1 MSDLVNDA
9 LAVLAELCGEDAP
22 HREGPAAD
30 ALGLL
35 ALVAGQDVEPAEGSD
50 GTDGRWRIARRVA
63 PDRVI
68 STVDPEARHTRKSKS
83 NPKDGFRGHVSAE
96 PETALITDAELTSAA
111 GDAGSDPVVGQ
122 AMIARDR
129 FHRPKAQTEHPDGGG
144 DVAPADEPRADR
156 PGGDEAVLAEPG
168 SGGTA
173 AAAGGDGAEIT
184 TAGTDS
190 AEATAHEQLL
200 R

>member
-9 LAVLAELCGEDAP
+9 LAVLAELTGLDAP
-22 HREGPAAD
+22 QRDDKAAD

-35 ALVAGQDVEPAEGSD
+35 ALVTGQDVEPAEGSD

-83 NPKDGFRGHVSAE
+83 TRKDGFRGHVSAE

-111 GDAGSDPVVGQ
+111 GDDGSDPVVGQ
-122 AMIARDR
+122 QMITRDR
-129 FHRPKAQTEHPDGGG
+129 FHRPKTETPHPNTG
-144 DVAPADEPRADR
+144 DDAAPADEP
-156 PGGDEAVLAEPG
+156 PEPPAPPI
-168 SGGTA
+168 GTP
-173 AAAGGDGAEIT
+173 
-184 TAGTDS
+184 
-190 AEATAHEQLL
+190 AT
-200 R
+200 RR